1 MTTRDRI
8 RDAGAQMFRRN
19 GYTGTGVKQV
29 AVAAGAQLGSLYH
42 FFPGGKEQ
50 LVEEVIRTSGPLY
63 GDLVYAILDP
73 YEDLETAIT
82 DAFAL
87 AAQDLAASDYAD
99 ACPIATIALEVASTN
114 DHLRQ
119 ATADVFTD
127 WISHGAVLFVRHGL
141 DKPTARRL
149 TIAMIAALE
158 GAFVLARALR
168 DPEPLHAAGASVA
181 TAVRQA
187 LDQAADSH

>member
-8 RDAGAQMFRRN
+8 RDAGARMFRRN

-29 AVAAGAQLGSLYH
+29 AAAAGAQLGSLYH

-63 GDLVYAILDP
+63 GDLVYGILDP
-73 YEDLETAIT
+73 YDDPVTAIT
-82 DAFAL
+82 DAFAI
-87 AAQDLAASDYAD
+87 AAQDLEASDYAD

-127 WISHGAVLFVRHGL
+127 WLDRGTALFVRHGL
-141 DKPTARRL
+141 DEPAARRL
-149 TIAMIAALE
+149 TISLVAALE

-168 DPEPLHAAGASVA
+168 NTEPLHAAGAAVA
-181 TAVRQA
+181 AAARQA
-187 LDQAADSH
+187 LEEAAKAN

>member
-1 MTTRDRI
+1 VTTRDRI

-29 AVAAGAQLGSLYH
+29 AAAAGAQLGSIYH

-73 YEDLETAIT
+73 YEDPVTAIT

-87 AAQDLAASDYAD
+87 AARDLEDSDYAD

-114 DHLRQ
+114 DRLRQ

-127 WISHGAVLFVRHGL
+127 WIDRGTGLFVRHGL
-141 DKPTARRL
+141 DEPTARRL
-149 TIAMIAALE
+149 AISMISALE
-158 GAFVLARALR
+158 GAFVLSRALR
-168 DPEPLHAAGASVA
+168 DPEPLHAAGAAVA
-181 TAVRQA
+181 AAVHKA
-187 LDQAADSH
+187 LAEAL

>member
-1 MTTRDRI
+1 
-8 RDAGAQMFRRN
+8 MFRRN

-29 AVAAGAQLGSLYH
+29 AAAAGAQLGSLYH

-50 LVEEVIRTSGPLY
+50 LAEEVIRTAGTLY
-63 GDLVYAILDP
+63 G
-73 YEDLETAIT
+73 DLETAIRE
-82 DAFAL
+82 AFAL

-99 ACPIATIALEVASTN
+99 ACPIATIALEVASSN

-127 WISHGAVLFVRHGL
+127 WISRGAVLFARHGL
-141 DKPTARRL
+141 GEPAARRL

-168 DPEPLHAAGASVA
+168 DPEPLHAAGASLA

-187 LDQAADSH
+187 LDQAADSP

>member
-1 MTTRDRI
+1 MTTRQRI

-19 GYTGTGVKQV
+19 GYTATGVKQV
-29 AVAAGAQLGSLYH
+29 AAAAGAQLGSLYH

-73 YEDLETAIT
+73 YENLETAIT

-99 ACPIATIALEVASTN
+99 ACPIATIAWRWPAPMTISDRPPT
-114 DHLRQ
+114 
-119 ATADVFTD
+119 DVSPD
-127 WISHGAVLFVRHGL
+127 WISRGAVL
-141 DKPTARRL
+141 
-149 TIAMIAALE
+149 
-158 GAFVLARALR
+158 LARPGLA
-168 DPEPLHAAGASVA
+168 EPARTQPAMAF
-181 TAVRQA
+181 T
-187 LDQAADSH
+187 